1 MTSLGPGDHTR
12 VRRLPE
18 KATYDADTIFA
29 IIDDAPF
36 VQISA
41 VVGDLAMAL
50 PTLAGR
56 DGHTLYV
63 HGSPSNAIL
72 RAALAAGRMH
82 LTATCYDGIR
92 LARSAFESSIAYRS
106 ASVVGTIRVVD
117 DENEW
122 TRASDLMTDAA
133 LPGRSREVRASSDR
147 ERRLTLI
154 CAIDVTEASAKISVG
169 PTDDGPEDLDSA
181 VWAGT
186 IPARV
191 VYGQPEPATN
201 GAMARR
207 DIPIPPSVKALYE
220 S

>member
-1 MTSLGPGDHTR
+1 

-18 KATYDADTIFA
+18 KATYLTDDIFG

-36 VQISA
+36 VTIA
-41 VVGDLAMAL
+41 ALVGDLAMSL

-56 DGHTLYV
+56 VDHTLYV
-63 HGSPSNAIL
+63 HGSQSNAIL
-72 RAALAAGRMH
+72 KAALAAGRVN

-117 DENEW
+117 DETPEW
-122 TRASDLMTDAA
+122 LIASDAMTDAA
-133 LPGRSREVRASSDR
+133 LAGRSREIRPPRDR

-154 CAIDVTEASAKISVG
+154 CAIDVIEGSAKISVG
-169 PTDDGPEDLDSA
+169 PTDDDDDDAASE

-186 IPARV
+186 IPARI
-191 VYGQPEPATN
+191 VYDEPIARTD
-201 GAMARR
+201 GAMSTGR
-207 DIPIPPSVKALYE
+207 IPLPPSVRALYD
-220 S
+220 

>member
-1 MTSLGPGDHTR
+1 MTSLGPGEHTR

-29 IIDDAPF
+29 IIDGAPF
-36 VQISA
+36 VQLAA
-41 VVGDLAMAL
+41 VVGDLAMTL

-63 HGSPSNAIL
+63 HGSQSNALL
-72 RAALAAGRMH
+72 RAAVAAGRVH
-82 LTATCYDGIR
+82 LTATCYDGLR

-117 DENEW
+117 DESEW

-154 CAIDVTEASAKISVG
+154 CAIDVTEASAKVSVG
-169 PTDDGPEDLDSA
+169 PTDDEPEDLDSA

-186 IPARV
+186 IPARL
-191 VYGQPEPATN
+191 VYGAPQPATD
-201 GAMARR
+201 GAMARG
-207 DIPIPPSVKALYE
+207 DIPLPPSVEALYE